1 MKTLKT
7 LAATAAL
14 VMVTTA
20 SAAEPPVVRLGGGWA
35 RSSGPAETATEAYVA
50 ITVDAPLRLVGAHS
64 PWAAEVQV
72 VTPGGVLLLA
82 AGRTTVLQPGGAALR
97 LVGLRWQVRDGDVV
111 PVSLVFEDAGGR
123 RFVRHFG
130 AEGRLGPGGRLS
142 ALLPSPARRPAS
154 PT

>member
-1 MKTLKT
+1 MTTLKT

-14 VMVTTA
+14 VMVTAA
-20 SAAEPPVVRLGGGWA
+20 SAAEPPVVRLVDGWA

-50 ITVDAPLRLVGAHS
+50 ITADEPLRLVGARS

-72 VTPGGVLLLA
+72 AAPGGVLRLA
-82 AGRTTVLQPGGAALR
+82 AGRTTRLQPGGAALR
-97 LVGLRWQVRDGDVV
+97 LVGLRWQVRDGDVI

-130 AEGRLGPGGRLS
+130 AVGRSPDRGLTGPTARLS
-142 ALLPSPARRPAS
+142 AGSVPSR
-154 PT
+154 